1 MPILPDRWPGVLA
14 VRASRW
20 ALLFPFRRAIDSTAR
35 LAPVYAR
42 MPAALVA
49 VVADIGVSVDA
60 LQSRL
65 ARTKRQNQTVD
76 RIAFYGVS

>member
-1 MPILPDRWPGVLA
+1 
-14 VRASRW
+14 
-20 ALLFPFRRAIDSTAR
+20 
-35 LAPVYAR
+35 